1 MIRNPCPK
9 CGFELEQGYGLAGGG
24 MGPYEF
30 CPKDGCD
37 YFTKSQDPEMEQVAA
52 PRGNTMNI
60 PVKTDIMESV
70 IVKGDLAKLTPD
82 ERVRYYGQVCNSLGL
97 NPLTKPFEFIT
108 LNNRLV
114 LYALRT
120 ATDQLRKINNVTLEI
135 VSREIA
141 NDILTVHVRARL
153 PDGRADED
161 LGSVYYPET
170 LKGEAR
176 ANAELKA
183 VTKGKRR
190 VTLSICGLG
199 WLDELEIDDV
209 PVMAHRRPPPP
220 APNAMLQH
228 DPETGEVSPP
238 APVPRE
244 AAEQAVPS
252 DTETDSGGAAMS
264 LEEMARE
271 AALRGEAVF
280 KKFYKSR
287 TPDERTQLNEMG
299 DELRGLMT

>member
-1 MIRNPCPK
+1 
-9 CGFELEQGYGLAGGG
+9 
-24 MGPYEF
+24 
-30 CPKDGCD
+30 
-37 YFTKSQDPEMEQVAA
+37 
-52 PRGNTMNI
+52 MNI

-199 WLDELEIDDV
+199 WLDELEIDDI
-209 PVMAHRRPPPP
+209 PVMAHRRPPPL

-228 DPETGEVSPP
+228 DPETGEVPPP

-244 AAEQAVPS
+244 AAEQAAPF
-252 DTETDSGGAAMS
+252 DTETHADGAALS
-264 LEEMARE
+264 FEDMARE
-271 AALRGEAVF
+271 AAMRGEAVF
-280 KKFYKSR
+280 KTFYKSR
-287 TPDERTQLNEMG
+287 NAKEREQLNAMG

>member
-1 MIRNPCPK
+1 
-9 CGFELEQGYGLAGGG
+9 
-24 MGPYEF
+24 
-30 CPKDGCD
+30 
-37 YFTKSQDPEMEQVAA
+37 
-52 PRGNTMNI
+52 MNI

-82 ERVRYYGQVCNSLGL
+82 ERVQYYGQVCNSLGL

-199 WLDELEIDDV
+199 WLDELEIDDI

-228 DPETGEVSPP
+228 DPETGEVSSQ
-238 APVPRE
+238 APNNA
-244 AAEQAVPS
+244 AAEQAAPS
-252 DTETDSGGAAMS
+252 VEETLANGAALS
-264 LEEMARE
+264 FEDMARE
-271 AALRGEAVF
+271 AAIRGEAVF
-280 KKFYKSR
+280 KTFYKSR
-287 TPDERTQLNEMG
+287 NAKERERLNAMG

>member
-199 WLDELEIDDV
+199 WLDELEIDDI

-228 DPETGEVSPP
+228 DPETGEVSSQ
-238 APVPRE
+238 APNNA
-244 AAEQAVPS
+244 AAEQAASP
-252 DTETDSGGAAMS
+252 DTETDAGGAALS
-264 LEEMARE
+264 IEDMARE
-271 AALRGEAVF
+271 AAMRGEAVF
-280 KKFYKSR
+280 KTFYKSR
-287 TPDERTQLNEMG
+287 NAEERKVLNQMG